1 MDIRFDSVTARQTV
15 TPIQATANALHKPA
29 DEPAESTGEAT
40 GEATDRA
47 ARAPAVAHLHERI
60 QTLHREL
67 RFRVDESTGLTVV
80 RVVEAE
86 TGDLI
91 RQIPAQSVLEMH
103 AARESSRGQLLREQ
117 A

>member
-1 MDIRFDSVTARQTV
+1 MHIRFDSVTARQSV
-15 TPIQATANALHKPA
+15 PPIQATANALHKPA
-29 DEPAESTGEAT
+29 DEPTEST

-47 ARAPAVAHLHERI
+47 ARAPAVAHLHERV

-67 RFRVDESTGLTVV
+67 RFRVDETTGLTVV

-91 RQIPAQSVLEMH
+91 RQIPAQGVLEMH
-103 AARESSRGQLLREQ
+103 AARDSKRGQLLREQ

>member
-1 MDIRFDSVTARQTV
+1 MDIRFDSVTARQSV
-15 TPIQATANALHKPA
+15 PPIQATANALHKPA
-29 DEPAESTGEAT
+29 DEPTESTESTGD
-40 GEATDRA
+40 ATDQA
-47 ARAPAVAHLHERI
+47 ARAPAVAHLHERV

-67 RFRVDESTGLTVV
+67 RFRVDETTGLTVV

-91 RQIPAQSVLEMH
+91 RQIPAQGVLEMH
-103 AARESSRGQLLREQ
+103 AARDSKRGQLLREQ

>member
-1 MDIRFDSVTARQTV
+1 MDIRFDSVAPRQTV
-15 TPIQATANALHKPA
+15 TPVSP
-29 DEPAESTGEAT
+29 
-40 GEATDRA
+40 ATDAIHKQAGEPDDPARDAPTPASA
-47 ARAPAVAHLHERI
+47 AQPVTQLQDRV

-67 RFRVDESTGLTVV
+67 RFRVDETTGLTVV

-91 RQIPAQSVLEMH
+91 RQIPSRNVLELH
-103 AARESSRGQLLREQ
+103 AALESASGLLVRER